1 MVKYIG
7 SFVFSSRSLVYIVR
21 ILVQFLLGQ
30 MLSTGSEHLSQDHF
44 QNLRKSLIHFK
55 HERKYFEK

>member
-44 QNLRKSLIHFK
+44 QNL
-55 HERKYFEK
+55 